1 LAAAAAAVMDPN
13 GLKTG
18 GIDIFLY
25 RTCCLILDILP
36 MSLFLEFHLFFY
48 PCYLQYIVYKYIC
61 CCTGQKE
68 FF

>member
-1 LAAAAAAVMDPN
+1 MDPN

-36 MSLFLEFHLFFY
+36 MSLFLEFSFVYSLLFTA
-48 PCYLQYIVYKYIC
+48 QYINMHVVVQDEKRFL
-61 CCTGQKE
+61 E
-68 FF
+68 FSLGI